1 MRRAFITKKE
11 SVKTNAK
18 KENKKDVVLLDTNS
32 IAEAVAKAT
41 DGQYSPTLRALLK
54 RVEVA
59 GLGSPDKRLSDLIP
73 VSEEHE
79 KMYVHYGD
87 EKGKPVTLEADI
99 ILVLRY
105 KLGEE
110 NVGNLLHE
118 AHKKDLEGYAHGLYK
133 QYCGNKEFNECL
145 AIVWDAYLT
154 FLHKFCI
161 VVHDTVYMSNDS
173 YVFRYALAL
182 ADRKDRALMSMP
194 YSIPV
199 DVLQTKESILKM
211 IAKQNLEIKDITEQ
225 YLVENMTARQKNNI
239 SPRSLLFL
247 LWQDCV
253 VVKKHHAG
261 NFCDEDGISGF
272 VDETSELNQVSI
284 GSPEEEAVRKTLFP
298 LVKKVLMVLPEKDKL
313 AVYIF
318 ADYAEN
324 ELTIKELAK
333 RYNVSEGQACNL
345 KKKGLELLKKELKD
359 YHE

>member
-1 MRRAFITKKE
+1 MRRVFITKKE
-11 SVKTNAK
+11 SVEKNAK
-18 KENKKDVVLLDTNS
+18 KENKKDAVLLDTNS

-41 DGQYSPTLRALLK
+41 DGRYSPTLRALLK
-54 RVEVA
+54 RVEAA

-79 KMYVHYGD
+79 KKYVHYGD

-110 NVGNLLHE
+110 NVGNLLHD

-145 AIVWDAYLT
+145 AIVWDAYLA

-261 NFCDEDGISGF
+261 NFCDEEGISGY
-272 VDETSELNQVSI
+272 VDDSSELNNVSI
-284 GSPEEEAVRKTLFP
+284 ASPEEDAVRKDLFN
-298 LVKKVLMVLPEKDKL
+298 LVKRVMQTLSEKDKR
-313 AVYIF
+313 AVLIF

-324 ELTIKELAK
+324 ELTIKELATK
-333 RYNVSEGQACNL
+333 YNISASTVSTMKNR
-345 KKKGLELLKKELKD
+345 GLQLLKKELRA
-359 YHE
+359 YAE